1 MVIPITAIILFYI
14 LFLGNKNKMSGDD
27 GGDTVDDLIKKA
39 DDAIDK
45 YCNGNKTGNFFK
57 GWGSGIGAMFGLS
70 GVPGCGPPGQDA
82 SELLNQAKLMTQDMV
97 QTNTL
102 NFAKKN
108 VQVQEDLHTE
118 LLSQSTLANTHMDGI
133 DKIMEMNKQLGQA
146 EIFGAYILI
155 FMILFFILLT

>member
-1 MVIPITAIILFYI
+1 
-14 LFLGNKNKMSGDD
+14 
-27 GGDTVDDLIKKA
+27 
-39 DDAIDK
+39 
-45 YCNGNKTGNFFK
+45 
-57 GWGSGIGAMFGLS
+57 
-70 GVPGCGPPGQDA
+70 
-82 SELLNQAKLMTQDMV
+82 MV